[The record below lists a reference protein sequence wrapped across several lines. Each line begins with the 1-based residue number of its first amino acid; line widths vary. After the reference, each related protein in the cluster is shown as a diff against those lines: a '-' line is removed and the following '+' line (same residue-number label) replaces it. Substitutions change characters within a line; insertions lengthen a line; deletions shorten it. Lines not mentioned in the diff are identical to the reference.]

1 MPRGKAKL
9 VKIKTDLSQDTEGIA
24 EVFGSI
30 IGATDGSNLHLHMAH
45 PKFIKMKSE
54 INRFVYL
61 LEVMA
66 DLQFMTYQ
74 QDFVVDNFQKFV
86 SDVRA
91 EFEELFC
98 SEEVMIIDQFMS
110 PMAAA
115 AIGTKFTAYTPSQSD
130 YVDIPKA
137 MLRDFSTSYGK
148 IKDHN
153 IMTLA
158 LTVYELLSNYED
170 FIGDK
175 DNLDGSF
182 LLQMSQR
189 AFNPFP
195 VSGIID
201 FRNMYVDSQCEE
213 SDKDDILVILH
224 KLLTISRT
232 IYELSNTSDID
243 ITEFVEIVRNSLT
256 TVKKQIP
263 RCDQAFDEI
272 MNSLHLLTTNFDG
285 YYKDFSDTGNST
297 IMIEGFIGDVAK
309 NTNNSPTL
317 ARQFKQI
324 IGHYRKISA
333 QMNSSNSAK
342 ASQIRG
348 LMNMIDKRADDIEE
362 MTAAASCDDLAAE
375 EEEDE

>member
-1 MPRGKAKL
+1 MPKSKTKL
-9 VKIKTDLSQDTEGIA
+9 MKVKTDFSQDTEGIS

-66 DLQFMTYQ
+66 DLPFMSYQ
-74 QDFVVDNFQKFV
+74 QDFVIENFQNFV
-86 SDVRA
+86 VDVRT
-91 EFEELFC
+91 EFDELFC
-98 SEEVMIIDQFMS
+98 SDEVMMIDQFMS

-130 YVDIPKA
+130 YANIPKSI
-137 MLRDFSTSYGK
+137 LDDFSNSYGK
-148 IKDHN
+148 IKNHN
-153 IMTLA
+153 IMTLV

-175 DNLDGSF
+175 DKLDGDF
-182 LLQMSQR
+182 LLKMSQR
-189 AFNPFP
+189 SFNPFS

-213 SDKDDILVILH
+213 SDKNDILVILH
-224 KLLTISRT
+224 KLLTISRS

-243 ITEFVEIVRNSLT
+243 ITEFVEIVRNSLS

-272 MNSLHLLTTNFDG
+272 MNSLHLLTSNFDG

-309 NTNNSPTL
+309 NTKNSPTL

-333 QMNSSNSAK
+333 QMSSSNNAK
-342 ASQIRG
+342 ASKIKG
-348 LMNMIDKRADDIEE
+348 LMDMIDRRADDIEE
-362 MTAAASCDDLAAE
+362 MTSNANYDDDNGAAE
-375 EEEDE
+375 EDE